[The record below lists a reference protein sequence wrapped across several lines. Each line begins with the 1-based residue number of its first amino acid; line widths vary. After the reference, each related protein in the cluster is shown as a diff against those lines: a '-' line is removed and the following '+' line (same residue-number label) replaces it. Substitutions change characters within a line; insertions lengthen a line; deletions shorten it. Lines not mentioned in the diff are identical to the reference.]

1 MTSVDKKIKS
11 IWSSKNLTFFTLFF
25 KFIFFN
31 RHHVL
36 MITKCKL
43 SAADVE
49 QNDKQH
55 VWFWDQTRFVQQHE
69 QPVNIQ
75 ASSILRPVISWTM
88 AHH

>member
-1 MTSVDKKIKS
+1 MTKKLKVFGLLKI
-11 IWSSKNLTFFTLFF
+11 LHFLHFFF